1 MRKSYRSSK
10 RGRGGRARK
19 RRGNTRRKFLTV
31 PRGGIRL

>member
-10 RGRGGRARK
+10 RGRRGRARK
-19 RRGNTRRKFLTV
+19 RTGNTRKKYLTV